1 MKIIR
6 NILVLLSSV
15 IMIAAISSCKEKEE
29 VTTITYGVT
38 GSLQSSS
45 QDIASQP
52 SITDYTEAIQEVL
65 GGYYAT
71 KEMDAEVVEAC
82 DKVYASHKS
91 MIETTGISVKGS
103 LELRKTVGSAT
114 SPDEELKYTVLKTY
128 NY

>member
-1 MKIIR
+1 M
-6 NILVLLSSV
+6 LLSSV
-15 IMIAAISSCKEKEE
+15 IMIAALSSCEEKEN
-29 VTTITYGVT
+29 VTTITYGVV

-45 QDIASQP
+45 HDITASQP

-91 MIETTGISVKGS
+91 MIETAGISVKGS

>member
-15 IMIAAISSCKEKEE
+15 IMIAAISSCKKEE
-29 VTTITYGVT
+29 VTTITYGVS

-71 KEMDAEVVEAC
+71 KEMDAEVIEAC